1 MYALQQRTVGK
12 SKDTEGAL
20 QDPQGAEDAPAV
32 GKEEQGEVEHRQ
44 HAQIRAAMCQ
54 TGER

>member
-1 MYALQQRTVGK
+1 MRALQQRTVSQ

-20 QDPQGAEDAPAV
+20 KDTKRAEDALAV
-32 GKEEQGEVEHRQ
+32 REEEQGQVKHRQ
-44 HAQIRAAMCQ
+44 HAQICAAMCQ

>member
-1 MYALQQRTVGK
+1 MHALQQRTVSQ

-20 QDPQGAEDAPAV
+20 QDPKRSEDALAV
-32 GKEEQGEVEHRQ
+32 RKEEQGQVQHHQ
-44 HAQIRAAMCQ
+44 HAQICTAMCQ